1 MFKPSAILGELSKTD
16 DESTGKLKR
25 FLKTQ
30 GRPAEERT
38 YDVERRESDLFG
50 KEAYQLSLG

>member
-16 DESTGKLKR
+16 ESTGELKR